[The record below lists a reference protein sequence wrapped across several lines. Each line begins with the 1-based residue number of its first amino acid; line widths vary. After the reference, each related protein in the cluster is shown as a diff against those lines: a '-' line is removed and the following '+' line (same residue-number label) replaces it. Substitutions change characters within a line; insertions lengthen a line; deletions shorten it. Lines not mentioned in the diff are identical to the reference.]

1 MRYLAVLVW
10 AALNRRTAAL
20 VCPYRFAA
28 TCSGWIC
35 DRVTGPFYCHK
46 CANDQV
52 AVDAYEG
59 GFPTDYGAIF
69 CDACNP
75 GDVQTKNRCWYKC
88 LKPNTEVMINYPQFA
103 SGGTGAYCQ
112 TCPAGSFADF
122 DPSGPKDIKTVCR
135 RCSAGTFAEDG
146 AAACQ
151 ECPAG
156 TAAAAGAASCATC
169 SIGSAAGPRAASCV
183 ECGPGSTPAIGGVPT
198 LESGAHECARCDA
211 GTYASSVTR
220 YSYSFILRSTT
231 EYIVYTCSP
240 CAAGTF
246 NDNNGAES
254 CSYCPAGTFSTG
266 LATACTSCGDRADS
280 HWDAV
285 ATRTTSLANCR
296 CAPAFTGQYCN
307 LDACDDM
314 LRGASLGGLLL
325 EAAWPESS
333 RDMTNAEQAW
343 NTIFRSADTNGDN
356 YLSRAEALEAITSMH
371 MVSRL
376 AWYSPLW
383 SRQRAGSF
391 EFETFD
397 EWSVT
402 ISEMVDHTIAART
415 SADLHQYVE
424 GAPMGLV
431 SVEATY
437 PAANWGSAK
446 CEDNFDS
453 GVNFA
458 WSLQQTEKKL
468 YRQCTYRNGA
478 NHEEF
483 TNKVASASD
492 DFCKEGASSKTCT
505 IRDEDG
511 IGVDDRKRLYCVEAL
526 FCPLGVDCKI
536 ADNVD
541 PSLTE
546 IRCSTGLVYDGAP
559 ADVVPALISA
569 TGVRFSWLDTSEVEE
584 GFRIFRSP
592 VGAPEKTTLI
602 ADIPTTSKH
611 CGQPFSPISYYDR
624 DVGDVPGTHVM
635 YTVSTV
641 QGGEPKDSTTA
652 LFTSPWVGT
661 LTVSVITESGSPVRG
676 VSVSVDHLLDDGS
689 VDEKYA
695 PLIAGETDIFGDFES
710 EIRVT
715 DRTWAAVKQHFL
727 VRVSKTTELRDGKLF
742 QHVFA
747 PPEEHVTVSHFKSA
761 SLDFVD
767 ESSVDISGV
776 VRYDFLP
783 GDFGRAGACEHDD
796 SAVGCYCPVLGTFVV
811 LDRGRGDVETY
822 ATDGAGAFSFAAA
835 YMSNVTVRLQKY
847 GAAGVG
853 RDHAFR
859 LDAVSGD
866 GDEDSSGA
874 APSTT
879 FVVTQ
884 DTVLEF
890 VATDSVD
897 VRVGVLGG
905 GDGVA
910 YVHGQPVVFALAGCG
925 GFRRELYTYQG
936 YVATAL
942 PPAPKFQL
950 RLGAADASCAVKLVG
965 DIVQAATNTAI
976 AGCRVEMPRFSAP
989 DNATRQSSPS
999 PPPSATPRSAW
1010 NSSTAAFYSAPSTS
1024 AARLPRAAPQRR
1036 CATSGACRGC
1046 CLCIA
1051 TFPRRGE

>member
-1 MRYLAVLVW
+1 MLILFLL
-10 AALNRRTAAL
+10 AALLPR
-20 VCPYRFAA
+20 
-28 TCSGWIC
+28 G
-35 DRVTGPFYCHK
+35 
-46 CANDQV
+46 
-52 AVDAYEG
+52 AVG
-59 GFPTDYGAIF
+59 
-69 CDACNP
+69 DACDDGSTWDGFIGCNVCGAGRYAGSGMSSCAYCAAGRFSGSHAGACTLCSP
-75 GDVQTKNRCWYKC
+75 GKNAPGTGSGHCTLCAAGKYENRDGSQGCMDCAIGKYSGEG
-88 LKPNTEVMINYPQFA
+88 NTFCTNCA
-103 SGGTGAYCQ
+103 SGKFWSSTGAY
-112 TCPAGSFADF
+112 TCLACFPGKFATADSPTEFCDECALGKYEYRMGSQGCIDCAAGSY
-122 DPSGPKDIKTVCR
+122 SKKLGRTQCR
-135 RCSAGTFAEDG
+135 
-146 AAACQ
+146 
-151 ECPAG
+151 
-156 TAAAAGAASCATC
+156 
-169 SIGSAAGPRAASCV
+169 
-183 ECGPGSTPAIGGVPT
+183 
-198 LESGAHECARCDA
+198 LCDA
-211 GTYASSVTR
+211 GTYSGPGSSDCDKCRPGYSSADGAASCTAC
-220 YSYSFILRSTT
+220 TAGK
-231 EYIVYTCSP
+231 YTYFW
-240 CAAGTF
+240 GTPQCL
-246 NDNNGAES
+246 A
-254 CSYCPAGTFSTG
+254 CPAGKTSFNG
-266 LATACTSCGDRADS
+266 ATSCTSCTAGRFASSGDSFCTSCGDGAGS
-280 HWDAV
+280 HWDSFAIGAESQSDCV
-285 ATRTTSLANCR
+285 CAAGYTGKLCDIEGCR
-296 CAPAFTGQYCN
+296 PV
-307 LDACDDM
+307 

-325 EAAWPESS
+325 EAAWPEPT
-333 RDMTNAEQAW
+333 RDLNNAEMTW
-343 NTIFRSADTNGDN
+343 NTILRSADVNGDN
-356 YLSRAEALEAITSMH
+356 YLSNDEALKAIASMH
-371 MVSRL
+371 FSVPTAVTR
-376 AWYSPLW
+376 LW
-383 SRQRAGSF
+383 SRQVEGTFTF
-391 EFETFD
+391 EEFD
-397 EWSVT
+397 EFKVT
-402 ISEMVDHTIAART
+402 ISAMIEDTIRSRLTVDFYQHG
-415 SADLHQYVE
+415 
-424 GAPMGLV
+424 GASGNALQSMA
-431 SVEATY
+431 ATY
-437 PAANWGSAK
+437 PAADWTEGNCTDKMDGNA
-446 CEDNFDS
+446 NG
-453 GVNFA
+453 GVD
-458 WSLQQTEKKL
+458 WTWELDTSEKTL
-468 YRQCTYRNGA
+468 YRQCIYRNGFLVDNDA
-478 NHEEF
+478 F
-483 TNKVASASD
+483 SKDLADGSACKGTPKKCEVRDTDRIGGSED
-492 DFCKEGASSKTCT
+492 DN
-505 IRDEDG
+505 
-511 IGVDDRKRLYCVEAL
+511 RKRLYCVEAL
-526 FCPLGVDCKI
+526 FCPRGVACD
-536 ADNVD
+536 AGAVV
-541 PSLTE
+541 PSLIE
-546 IRCSTGLVYDGAP
+546 VRCSTGLVYDGSP
-559 ADVVPALISA
+559 ADVVPALISS
-569 TGVRFSWLDTSEVEE
+569 TGVRFAWLDTSLFEQ

-592 VGAPEKTTLI
+592 VDAKEKTTLI